1 MSGEEKRREDEVF
14 GQALSVEDLDAA
26 SGGAATA
33 EELDQAREDN
43 CVQIDYRLIYGGGGF
58 PNCAATVEDGSMCH
72 RNDACYSNAVRYADV
87 SRWNDFAKDDLCA
100 KAWR

>member
-1 MSGEEKRREDEVF
+1 MTNEQKQREDEVF
-14 GQALSVEDLDAA
+14 DQALSVEDLDAV
-26 SGGAATA
+26 SGGTNEEDRQAASI
-33 EELDQAREDN
+33 ENCVELDR
-43 CVQIDYRLIYGGGGF
+43 RLIYGGGGF

-72 RNDACYSNAVRYADV
+72 RNDACYTYAVRYADV